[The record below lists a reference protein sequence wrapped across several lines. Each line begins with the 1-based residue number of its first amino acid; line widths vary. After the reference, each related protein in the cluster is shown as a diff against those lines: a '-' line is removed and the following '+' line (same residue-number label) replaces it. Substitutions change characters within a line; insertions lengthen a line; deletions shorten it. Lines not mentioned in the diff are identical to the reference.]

1 MNLLS
6 RKQKKRS
13 EIIKMAFRYDFSGYA
28 TRNDIKCTDGRIIR
42 AGAFADQDG
51 AKVPLV
57 WNHDHRGMENVIGH
71 ALLENRSDG
80 VYAYG
85 VFNETKNGINAKEL
99 VEHGDICA
107 MSIYANKLKQNGP
120 DVTHGVIRELSLVY
134 AGANP
139 GAYIDSVITHEDGAD
154 EEAVIYFDQAIDAS
168 NGELTHE
175 DKETQEKDSKEEPEK
190 KPDETPKKTPKEIID
205 GLSEKKKK
213 VAVLI
218 IRMSPKIDEI
228 DTINDSKEQPVS
240 DKGETVADIWETFTD
255 EEKKAVYAVIGTA
268 KENNESSDDGDEKE
282 DNDNKE
288 EKVMRHNAFDKE
300 TQTETVDGVLT
311 HSDQEAILAL
321 AKSKSCGS
329 LREAIERYAEETDH
343 LQHGIDEIET
353 LFPEYKDVKP
363 GAPELVTDNLGWV
376 TTVMNGVHKS
386 PISRIRTRQT
396 DARGRKIRGLGY
408 QKGGLKKEVGNVK
421 LMSRTTDPYTVF
433 VKDSMNRDDITD
445 ITDFDVVS
453 YEYNLL
459 RMALNEEIAT
469 AIMVGDG
476 REDGD
481 EDKIPEDKIRPIWTD
496 DELFTVHKAVDVAGM
511 KTKLQGSDTS
521 KNFGDNYIET
531 EAIIEAALDARIDY
545 RGSGSPAFFC
555 TPQLVNTMLM
565 ARDLNG
571 RRIYN
576 SIDELKTIL
585 NVSAIVTIEQFAGL
599 QRTVDTNKMA
609 LLGIMVNLDD
619 YYVGATKGGQIT
631 QFNQF
636 DIDFNKEKYLI
647 ETRISGAL
655 TKIKSAIVLE
665 KKAS

>member
-1 MNLLS
+1 
-6 RKQKKRS
+6 
-13 EIIKMAFRYDFSGYA
+13 MAFKYDFSGYV
-28 TRNDIKCTDGRIIR
+28 TKNNLRCSDGRVIR

-51 AKVPLV
+51 VKVPLV
-57 WNHDHRGMENVIGH
+57 WNHDHRNMDNVIGH
-71 ALLENRSDG
+71 AYLENREDG
-80 VYAYG
+80 VYGYG
-85 VFNETKNGINAKEL
+85 VFNNTSRGVDAKVL
-99 VEHGDICA
+99 VEHGDISA
-107 MSIYANKLKQNGP
+107 MSIYANKLKQNGS
-120 DVTHGVIRELSLVY
+120 DVLHGVIREVSLVY

-139 GAYIDSVITHEDGAD
+139 GAYIDTIISHEDGAD
-154 EEAVIYFDQAIDAS
+154 EEAIMYFNQPLDLCH
-168 NGELTHE
+168 GEIGE
-175 DKETQEKDSKEEPEK
+175 NDNSSPNDETVEEFFNKLSKEKRAVAEYLITMALKDDDSAIHSDDSDTE
-190 KPDETPKKTPKEIID
+190 DED
-205 GLSEKKKK
+205 D
-213 VAVLI
+213 A
-218 IRMSPKIDEI
+218 
-228 DTINDSKEQPVS
+228 ND
-240 DKGETVADIWETFTD
+240 DNRTVCDVWKTFTPY
-255 EEKKAVYAVIGTA
+255 EQKVIKAIIGAAITEKTN
-268 KENNESSDDGDEKE
+268 KESKNDESSDDDEKE
-282 DNDNKE
+282 TNE
-288 EKVMRHNAFDKE
+288 EETVMKHNAFDPTSME
-300 TQTETVDGVLT
+300 DPMDGVLT

-329 LREAIERYAEETDH
+329 LREAMEQYAGETDH

-353 LFPEYKDVKP
+353 LFPEYKDVNP
-363 GAPELVTDNLGWV
+363 GAPELVTDDLGWV

-408 QKGGLKKEVGNVK
+408 QKGNLKKEAGNVK
-421 LMSRTTDPYTVF
+421 LMSRTTDPYTVY
-433 VKDSMNRDDITD
+433 VKDSMNRDDILD
-445 ITDFDVVS
+445 ITDFDAVS

-469 AIMVGDG
+469 AIMVSDG

-496 DELFTVHKAVDVAGM
+496 DELYTIHKAVDVTGM

-571 RRIYN
+571 RRIYS

-599 QRTVDTNKMA
+599 QRTVDTSKMA
-609 LLGIMVNLDD
+609 LLGIMVNLND

-665 KKAS
+665 KKVS

>member
-1 MNLLS
+1 
-6 RKQKKRS
+6 
-13 EIIKMAFRYDFSGYA
+13 MAFRYDFSGYA

-120 DVTHGVIRELSLVY
+120 DVIHGVIRELSLVY

-139 GAYIDSVITHEDGAD
+139 GAFIDSVITHEDGAD
-154 EEAVIYFDQAIDAS
+154 EEAVIYFDQAIDVS

-175 DKETQEKDSKEEPEK
+175 DKEAKKKDSKEELEK
-190 KPDETPKKTPKEIID
+190 KPKESSSKTVKEIID

-213 VAVLI
+213 VADLI
-218 IRMSPKIDEI
+218 ISMSPKIDEI
-228 DTINDSKEQPVS
+228 DTINDNKENPAS
-240 DKGETVADIWETFTD
+240 DKGETVADIWETFTE

-268 KENNESSDDGDEKE
+268 KESNESSDDGDEEE

-329 LREAIERYAEETDH
+329 LREAMEQYAGETDH

-363 GAPELVTDNLGWV
+363 GAPELVTDSMGWV

-408 QKGGLKKEVGNVK
+408 QKGNLKKEVGNVK
-421 LMSRTTDPYTVF
+421 LVNRTTDPYTVY
-433 VKDSMNRDDITD
+433 VKDSMNRDDILD

-453 YEYNLL
+453 YEYNIL

-469 AIMVGDG
+469 AVMVGDG

-496 DELFTVHKAVDVAGM
+496 DELYTIHKAVDVTGM

-545 RGSGSPAFFC
+545 RGSGYPAFFC

-599 QRTVDTNKMA
+599 QRTVESNKMA

-647 ETRISGAL
+647 EARISGAL

-665 KKAS
+665 KKVS

>member
-1 MNLLS
+1 
-6 RKQKKRS
+6 
-13 EIIKMAFRYDFSGYA
+13 MAFRYDFSGYA

-107 MSIYANKLKQNGP
+107 MSIYANKLKQNGA

-139 GAYIDSVITHEDGAD
+139 GAFIDSVITHEDGAD
-154 EEAVIYFDQAIDAS
+154 EEAVIYFDQEIDIS
-168 NGELTHE
+168 HGELTND
-175 DKETQEKDSKEEPEK
+175 DKSDKDPKEEPEK
-190 KPDETPKKTPKEIID
+190 KPDEPPKKTAKEIID

-213 VAVLI
+213 VAALI
-218 IRMSPKIDEI
+218 ISMSPKIDEI
-228 DTINDSKEQPVS
+228 DAIDDNKEQPVS
-240 DKGETVADIWETFTD
+240 DKGETVADIWETFTE

-268 KENNESSDDGDEKE
+268 KENNESSDDGDEEE

-329 LREAIERYAEETDH
+329 LREAMEQYAGETDH

-421 LMSRTTDPYTVF
+421 LMSRTTDPYTVY
-433 VKDSMNRDDITD
+433 VKDSMNRDDILD

-469 AIMVGDG
+469 AVMVGDG

-496 DELFTVHKAVDVAGM
+496 DELYTIHKAVDVTGM

>member
-1 MNLLS
+1 
-6 RKQKKRS
+6 
-13 EIIKMAFRYDFSGYA
+13 MAFKYDFSGYA
-28 TRNDIKCTDGRIIR
+28 TRNDIKCSDGRIIR

-57 WNHDHRGMENVIGH
+57 WNHDHRDMDNVIGH

-85 VFNETKNGINAKEL
+85 VFNDTKNGINAKQL

-107 MSIYANKLKQNGP
+107 MSIYANKLKQSGP

-139 GAYIDSVITHEDGAD
+139 GAFIDSVISHEDGSD
-154 EEAVIYFDQAIDAS
+154 EEAVIYFNQGIDVPH
-168 NGELTHE
+168 GELRHE
-175 DKETQEKDSKEEPEK
+175 EEDDKEEESEKPSGR
-190 KPDETPKKTPKEIID
+190 TVKEIID
-205 GLSEKKKK
+205 SLPEKKKQ
-213 VAVLI
+213 VALFI
-218 IRMSPKIDEI
+218 IGMALKGGKMEHADSGDDE
-228 DTINDSKEQPVS
+228 EQPVS
-240 DKGETVADIWETFTD
+240 NKGETVADVWKTFTE
-255 EEKKAVYAVIGTA
+255 EEKKAVYAVIGSA
-268 KENNESSDDGDEKE
+268 KENNESSDDDDDEE
-282 DNDNKE
+282 EDDNDEE

-300 TQTETVDGVLT
+300 TQTDTMDGVLT
-311 HSDQEAILAL
+311 HSDQEAILDL

-329 LREAIERYAEETDH
+329 LREAMEQYTEETDH

-353 LFPEYKDVKP
+353 LFPEYKDVKL
-363 GAPELVTDNLGWV
+363 GAPELITDNLGWV

-408 QKGGLKKEVGNVK
+408 QKGALKKDVGNVK
-421 LMSRTTDPYTVF
+421 LMSRTTDPYTIY
-433 VKDSMNRDDITD
+433 VKDSMNRDDILD

-453 YEYNLL
+453 YEYSLL

-469 AIMVGDG
+469 AVMIGDG

-496 DELFTVHKAVDVAGM
+496 DELYTIHKAVDVAGM

-565 ARDLNG
+565 ARDMNG

>member
-1 MNLLS
+1 
-6 RKQKKRS
+6 
-13 EIIKMAFRYDFSGYA
+13 MAFRYDFSGYA

-139 GAYIDSVITHEDGAD
+139 GAFIDSVITHEDGAD

-175 DKETQEKDSKEEPEK
+175 DKETQEKDSKEESEK
-190 KPDETPKKTPKEIID
+190 KPDETSKKTPKEIVD

-213 VAVLI
+213 VAALI
-218 IRMSPKIDEI
+218 ISMSPKIDEI
-228 DTINDSKEQPVS
+228 DTINDSKEQPAS
-240 DKGETVADIWETFTD
+240 DKGETIADIWETFTE
-255 EEKKAVYAVIGTA
+255 EEKKAVYAVIGAA
-268 KENNESSDDGDEKE
+268 KENNESSDDGYEEE

-329 LREAIERYAEETDH
+329 LREAMEQYAGETDH

-421 LMSRTTDPYTVF
+421 LMSRTTDPYTVY
-433 VKDSMNRDDITD
+433 VKDSMNRDDILD

-469 AIMVGDG
+469 AVMVGDG

-496 DELFTVHKAVDVAGM
+496 DELYTIHKTVDVAGM

>member
-1 MNLLS
+1 
-6 RKQKKRS
+6 
-13 EIIKMAFRYDFSGYA
+13 MAFRYDFSGYA

-139 GAYIDSVITHEDGAD
+139 GAFIDSVITHEDGAD
-154 EEAVIYFDQAIDAS
+154 EEAVIYFDQAIDVS

-175 DKETQEKDSKEEPEK
+175 DKEAQEKDSKEEPEK
-190 KPDETPKKTPKEIID
+190 KPDETPKKTAKEIID

-213 VAVLI
+213 VAALI
-218 IRMSPKIDEI
+218 ISMSPKIDEI
-228 DTINDSKEQPVS
+228 DTVNDNKEQPVS

-255 EEKKAVYAVIGTA
+255 EEKKAVYAVIGAA
-268 KENNESSDDGDEKE
+268 KENNKSSDDGDEEE

-311 HSDQEAILAL
+311 HSDQEAILEL

-329 LREAIERYAEETDH
+329 LREAMEQYAGKTDH

-408 QKGGLKKEVGNVK
+408 QKGNLKKEVGNVK
-421 LMSRTTDPYTVF
+421 LMTRTTDPYTVY
-433 VKDSMNRDDITD
+433 VKDSMNRDDILD
-445 ITDFDVVS
+445 ITDFDVVF
-453 YEYNLL
+453 YEYNIL

-469 AIMVGDG
+469 AVMVGDG

-496 DELFTVHKAVDVAGM
+496 DELYTIHKAVDVTGM
-511 KTKLQGSDTS
+511 KTELQGSDTS

-665 KKAS
+665 KKVS

>member
-1 MNLLS
+1 
-6 RKQKKRS
+6 
-13 EIIKMAFRYDFSGYA
+13 MAFRYDFSGYA

-120 DVTHGVIRELSLVY
+120 DVIHGVIRELSLVY

-139 GAYIDSVITHEDGAD
+139 GAFIDSVITHEDGAD
-154 EEAVIYFDQAIDAS
+154 EEAVIYFDQAIDVS

-175 DKETQEKDSKEEPEK
+175 DKEAKKKDPKEEPEK
-190 KPDETPKKTPKEIID
+190 KSEESSSKTVKEIID

-213 VAVLI
+213 VATLI
-218 IRMSPKIDEI
+218 ISMSPKIDEVDI
-228 DTINDSKEQPVS
+228 INDIKEQPVS
-240 DKGETVADIWETFTD
+240 DKGETVADIWETFTE

-268 KENNESSDDGDEKE
+268 KENNESSDDGDEEE

-329 LREAIERYAEETDH
+329 LREAMEQYTGETDH

-363 GAPELVTDNLGWV
+363 GAPELVTDSMGWV

-408 QKGGLKKEVGNVK
+408 QKGNLKKEVGNVK
-421 LMSRTTDPYTVF
+421 LMNRTTDPYTVY
-433 VKDSMNRDDITD
+433 VKDSMNRDDILD

-469 AIMVGDG
+469 AVMVGDG

-496 DELFTVHKAVDVAGM
+496 DELYTIHKAVDVTGM

-599 QRTVDTNKMA
+599 QRTVESNKMA

-647 ETRISGAL
+647 EARISGAL

-665 KKAS
+665 KKVS

>member
-1 MNLLS
+1 
-6 RKQKKRS
+6 
-13 EIIKMAFRYDFSGYA
+13 MAFRYDFSGYA
-28 TRNDIKCTDGRIIR
+28 TKNDIKCTDGRIIR

-120 DVTHGVIRELSLVY
+120 DVIHGVIRELSLVY

-139 GAYIDSVITHEDGAD
+139 GAFIDSVITHEDGAD
-154 EEAVIYFDQAIDAS
+154 EEAVIYFDQAIDVS

-175 DKETQEKDSKEEPEK
+175 DKGTKEKDSKEEPEK
-190 KPDETPKKTPKEIID
+190 KSEESSSKTVKEIID

-213 VAVLI
+213 VAELI
-218 IRMSPKIDEI
+218 ISMSPKIDEVDI
-228 DTINDSKEQPVS
+228 INDNKEQPVS
-240 DKGETVADIWETFTD
+240 DKGETVADIWETFTE

-268 KENNESSDDGDEKE
+268 KENNESSDDGDEEE
-282 DNDNKE
+282 DDDNKE

-300 TQTETVDGVLT
+300 TQTEAVDGVLT

-329 LREAIERYAEETDH
+329 LREAMEQYAGETDH

-408 QKGGLKKEVGNVK
+408 QKGNLKKEVGNVK
-421 LMSRTTDPYTVF
+421 LMNRTTDPYTVY
-433 VKDSMNRDDITD
+433 VKDSMNRDDILD

-469 AIMVGDG
+469 AVMVGDG

-496 DELFTVHKAVDVAGM
+496 DELYTIHKAVDVTGM

-545 RGSGSPAFFC
+545 RGSGSPSFFC

-599 QRTVDTNKMA
+599 QRTVESNKMA

-647 ETRISGAL
+647 EARISGAL
-655 TKIKSAIVLE
+655 TKMKSAIVLE
-665 KKAS
+665 KKVS

>member
-1 MNLLS
+1 
-6 RKQKKRS
+6 
-13 EIIKMAFRYDFSGYA
+13 MAFRYDFSGYA

-139 GAYIDSVITHEDGAD
+139 GAFIDSVITHEDGAD

-175 DKETQEKDSKEEPEK
+175 DKETQEKDSKEESEK
-190 KPDETPKKTPKEIID
+190 KPDETSKKTPKEIVD

-213 VAVLI
+213 VAALI
-218 IRMSPKIDEI
+218 ISMSPKIDEI
-228 DTINDSKEQPVS
+228 DTINDSKEQPAS
-240 DKGETVADIWETFTD
+240 DKGETIADIWETFTE
-255 EEKKAVYAVIGTA
+255 EEKKAVYAVIGAA
-268 KENNESSDDGDEKE
+268 KENNESSDDGDEEE

-329 LREAIERYAEETDH
+329 LREAMAQYTEETDH

-408 QKGGLKKEVGNVK
+408 QKGALKKEVGNVK

-433 VKDSMNRDDITD
+433 VKDSMNRDDILD

-469 AIMVGDG
+469 AVMVGDG

-496 DELFTVHKAVDVAGM
+496 DELYTIHKAVDVTGM

>member
-1 MNLLS
+1 
-6 RKQKKRS
+6 
-13 EIIKMAFRYDFSGYA
+13 MAFRYDFSGYA

-107 MSIYANKLKQNGP
+107 MSIYANKLKQNGS

-139 GAYIDSVITHEDGAD
+139 GAFIDSVITHEDGAD

-213 VAVLI
+213 VAALI
-218 IRMSPKIDEI
+218 IRISPKIDEI
-228 DTINDSKEQPVS
+228 DSINDSKEQAAS
-240 DKGETVADIWETFTD
+240 DKGETVADVWETFTV

-268 KENNESSDDGDEKE
+268 KENNESSDDGDEEE

-329 LREAIERYAEETDH
+329 LREAMEQYAGETDH

-421 LMSRTTDPYTVF
+421 LMSRTTDPYTVY
-433 VKDSMNRDDITD
+433 VKDSMNRDDILD

-469 AIMVGDG
+469 AVMVGDG

-496 DELFTVHKAVDVAGM
+496 DELYTIHKTVDVAGM

>member
-1 MNLLS
+1 
-6 RKQKKRS
+6 
-13 EIIKMAFRYDFSGYA
+13 MAFRYDFSGYA

-107 MSIYANKLKQNGP
+107 MSIYANKLKQNGA

-139 GAYIDSVITHEDGAD
+139 GAFIDSVITHEDGAD

-175 DKETQEKDSKEEPEK
+175 DKETQEKDSKEESEK
-190 KPDETPKKTPKEIID
+190 KSDETPKKTQKEIID

-213 VAVLI
+213 VAALI
-218 IRMSPKIDEI
+218 ISMSPKIDEI
-228 DTINDSKEQPVS
+228 DTINDNKEQSVS

-268 KENNESSDDGDEKE
+268 KENNESSDDGDEEE

-329 LREAIERYAEETDH
+329 LREAMEQYAGETDH

-433 VKDSMNRDDITD
+433 VKDSMNRDDILD

-469 AIMVGDG
+469 AVMVGDG

-496 DELFTVHKAVDVAGM
+496 DELYTIHKTVDVAGM

>member
-1 MNLLS
+1 MP
-6 RKQKKRS
+6 QKP
-13 EIIKMAFRYDFSGYA
+13 APPA
-28 TRNDIKCTDGRIIR
+28 LTREGRENQLIDLAI
-42 AGAFADQDG
+42 DQ
-51 AKVPLV
+51 A
-57 WNHDHRGMENVIGH
+57 E
-71 ALLENRSDG
+71 
-80 VYAYG
+80 
-85 VFNETKNGINAKEL
+85 KEL
-99 VEHGDICA
+99 R
-107 MSIYANKLKQNGP
+107 K
-120 DVTHGVIRELSLVY
+120 
-134 AGANP
+134 
-139 GAYIDSVITHEDGAD
+139 
-154 EEAVIYFDQAIDAS
+154 
-168 NGELTHE
+168 
-175 DKETQEKDSKEEPEK
+175 
-190 KPDETPKKTPKEIID
+190 
-205 GLSEKKKK
+205 
-213 VAVLI
+213 
-218 IRMSPKIDEI
+218 
-228 DTINDSKEQPVS
+228 
-240 DKGETVADIWETFTD
+240 
-255 EEKKAVYAVIGTA
+255 GTA
-268 KENNESSDDGDEKE
+268 SSQVLVHYLKLASTREKRE
-282 DNDNKE
+282 
-288 EKVMRHNAFDKE
+288 NAFDKE

-329 LREAIERYAEETDH
+329 LREAMAQYTEETDH

-421 LMSRTTDPYTVF
+421 LMSRTTDPYTVY
-433 VKDSMNRDDITD
+433 VKDSMNRDDILD

-469 AIMVGDG
+469 AVMVGDG

-496 DELFTVHKAVDVAGM
+496 DELYTIHKTVDVAGM

-655 TKIKSAIVLE
+655 AKIKSAIVLE

>member
-1 MNLLS
+1 
-6 RKQKKRS
+6 
-13 EIIKMAFRYDFSGYA
+13 MAFRYDFSGYA

-154 EEAVIYFDQAIDAS
+154 EEAVIYFNQAIDAS

-218 IRMSPKIDEI
+218 ISMSPKIDEI
-228 DTINDSKEQPVS
+228 DTINDNKEQPAS
-240 DKGETVADIWETFTD
+240 DKGETIADIWETFTE

-268 KENNESSDDGDEKE
+268 KENNESSDDGDKE
-282 DNDNKE
+282 EGDDNKE

-300 TQTETVDGVLT
+300 TQTETMDGVLT

-329 LREAIERYAEETDH
+329 LREAMERYAGETDH

-408 QKGGLKKEVGNVK
+408 QKGTLKKEVGNVK

>member
-1 MNLLS
+1 
-6 RKQKKRS
+6 
-13 EIIKMAFRYDFSGYA
+13 MAFRYDFSGYA

-139 GAYIDSVITHEDGAD
+139 GAFIDSVITHEDGAD
-154 EEAVIYFDQAIDAS
+154 EEAVIYFDQAIDVS

-175 DKETQEKDSKEEPEK
+175 DKETQEKESKEEPEK
-190 KPDETPKKTPKEIID
+190 KPDETPKKTAKEIID

-213 VAVLI
+213 VAALI
-218 IRMSPKIDEI
+218 ISMSPKIDKI
-228 DTINDSKEQPVS
+228 DAINDNKEQPVS

-255 EEKKAVYAVIGTA
+255 EEKKAVYAVTGAA
-268 KENNESSDDGDEKE
+268 KENNKSSDNGDEEE
-282 DNDNKE
+282 DDDNKE

-329 LREAIERYAEETDH
+329 LREAMEQYARETDH

-408 QKGGLKKEVGNVK
+408 QKGNLKKEAGNVK
-421 LMSRTTDPYTVF
+421 LMSRTTDPYTVY
-433 VKDSMNRDDITD
+433 VKDSMNRDDILD

-459 RMALNEEIAT
+459 RMALNEEVAT
-469 AIMVGDG
+469 AVMVGDG

-496 DELFTVHKAVDVAGM
+496 DELYTIHKVVDVTGM

-531 EAIIEAALDARIDY
+531 EAIIEAVLDARIDY

-655 TKIKSAIVLE
+655 AKIKSAIVLE
-665 KKAS
+665 KKVS